1 MSIELQRT
9 TAPPALQESREENE
23 DETQH
28 LSPAD
33 TSPRAWKFLFGS
45 FIIEGILWGFLL
57 AFGVFQDYYL
67 KQPEF
72 KDSTDIPLIGA
83 VATSIIFLS
92 APIVTPLARKFQR
105 WQRYLIFI
113 GSAICPLS
121 LLGASFASSVPA
133 LIATQGVMY
142 GLGFTILYYPVL
154 RMLDEWFLR
163 RRGLAYG
170 LLYAGGGLVG
180 ASLPFLLEILLAEYG
195 YRTTL
200 RAVAVIQVILVAP
213 ILPLIKGRLPT
224 SGTSALR
231 AVDWSFLRQPLFW
244 CFALSNLSQG
254 LGYYIPSLFL
264 PTFAS
269 DLGLSGIIGALIL
282 ATNNLASVLGQVS
295 FGYLCDRVNNVL
307 LLVFLSSS
315 ISSIAAF
322 TIWGLAR
329 SLGPLLAFALIY
341 GWCAGAFPVFWQK
354 FGSTLS
360 HDPQPILSLMS
371 FGKGVGNIVAPPI
384 AARLT
389 TEPIGLGYGLGKFQ
403 AIILFVGV
411 SMFSSSL
418 GIFGWFLKQR

>member
-1 MSIELQRT
+1 MSVELQRMAGPQ
-9 TAPPALQESREENE
+9 APQESRERNE

-28 LSPAD
+28 LPPAD
-33 TSPRAWKFLFGS
+33 TGPGAWKFLFGS

-57 AFGVFQDYYL
+57 TFGVFQDYYSQ
-67 KQPEF
+67 QPEF
-72 KDSTDIPLIGA
+72 KDSSNIPLIGA
-83 VATSIIFLS
+83 VASSIIFLS
-92 APIVTPLARKFQR
+92 APLVTPLARKFQR
-105 WQRYLIFI
+105 WQRHLIFV
-113 GSAICPLS
+113 GAAICPLS
-121 LLGASFASSVPA
+121 LLGASFASSIPA

-154 RMLDEWFLR
+154 RMLDEWFVR

-170 LLYAGGGLVG
+170 LLYAGGGLTG
-180 ASLPFLLEILLAEYG
+180 ASLPFLLQILLSKFG

-200 RAVAVIQVILVAP
+200 RAIAVVQTILVAA

-224 SGTSALR
+224 SGNSALR
-231 AVDWSFLRQPLFW
+231 VVDWSFLKQPLFW
-244 CFALSNLSQG
+244 CYALSNLSQG

-282 ATNNLASVLGQVS
+282 AANNLATVLGQVG
-295 FGYLCDRVNNVL
+295 FGYLCDRVSNVL

-329 SLGPLLAFALIY
+329 SLGSLLAFALAY
-341 GWCAGAFPVFWQK
+341 GFCAGAFPVFWQK

-360 HDPQPILSLMS
+360 HDPQPILSLMA
-371 FGKGVGNIVAPPI
+371 FGKGVGSIVAAPI
-384 AARLT
+384 AAGLT
-389 TEPIGLGYGLGKFQ
+389 TELIGLGYGLGKFQ
-403 AIILFVGV
+403 GIILFVGV

-418 GIFGWFLKQR
+418 GIFGWSLKRC